1 MVLPPE
7 LLPFAENFYRR
18 FPEEFIALGMP
29 GLEQVFDLRADG
41 SRSRR
46 ILETPTEKT
55 VEITLRRWQP
65 PPMPPIHP
73 SYCSAQQHGPYP
85 PMMQHG
91 PYPMVG
97 GPPPAMPYPGGGVG
111 WGQTPFGGM
120 GMGPPPQQPAHG
132 FAPAENSN
140 QAHMASQLARLE
152 AALCTMMPHV
162 EAAAQGRAK
171 SQELSPP
178 GTAKR
183 DGTPV
188 SPLRERR
195 GLANMRVAPP
205 AHKHKAPSP
214 APPPEE
220 PAAVQA
226 EPVEQV
232 SIGLTKG
239 LAEQVE
245 PIARR
250 ETLSP
255 TNRMT
260 RNANRPTINVVRMV
274 PDADDPESPRSPGR
288 FSAWK

>member
-1 MVLPPE
+1 MVLSPE

-29 GLEQVFDLRADG
+29 GLEQVFDLRPDG

-46 ILETPTEKT
+46 ILETPAEKT

-73 SYCSAQQHGPYP
+73 SYCSAQQHGPLP

-91 PYPMVG
+91 AYPMVG
-97 GPPPAMPYPGGGVG
+97 GSPPSMPYPA
-111 WGQTPFGGM
+111 GGM
-120 GMGPPPQQPAHG
+120 GMGPPPHQPAHG
-132 FAPAENSN
+132 FPPAENSS

-162 EAAAQGRAK
+162 EAAMAGRAK
-171 SQELSPP
+171 TQELSPP

-195 GLANMRVAPP
+195 GLASMRVAPP
-205 AHKHKAPSP
+205 VHKHKEAAVASATAPSQSF
-214 APPPEE
+214 APPEE
-220 PAAVQA
+220 PAA

-239 LAEQVE
+239 LAEQVQ
-245 PIARR
+245 PASHRDSQ
-250 ETLSP
+250 SP